1 MSLRIKL
8 DGNPVL
14 KEVLEEKGDYYAVL
28 GIVSEVKS
36 DSEQKLG
43 SFSYK
48 NYEEV
53 YIKVPIKKEDYGFF
67 KEKLKENR
75 YGVVLVKEGELE
87 FTLRD

>member
-36 DSEQKLG
+36 DSEQKFG
-43 SFSYK
+43 SYFYK

-53 YIKVPIKKEDYGFF
+53 GIKVPIKKEDYDFF
-67 KEKLKENR
+67 KERLKENR
-75 YGVVLVKEGELE
+75 YGFVLSKEGELE
-87 FTLRD
+87 LILRD